1 MVKNKI
7 CEKICRDCGE
17 QIIGRRADAI
27 ICKDCRREAQAQS
40 SQKIKGREKEER
52 IWRKADESGVKIR
65 IEYQKVQEILRK
77 LKNGPPECGDEPRGT
92 WLQISDLRENS
103 MSSYAFGIHGLI
115 EGIEIVEMKPFWEF
129 IEKKIKER
137 LGREIIKLKIE
148 QKNKIQRNSFNI
160 LS

>member
-7 CEKICRDCGE
+7 GEKICRDCGK

-27 ICKDCRREAQAQS
+27 ICKDCRREAQARS
-40 SQKIKGREKEER
+40 SQNIKEQEKEER
-52 IWRKADESGVKIR
+52 ILRKVEGSGVKIR

-77 LKNGPPECGDEPRGT
+77 LKNGYPEDEREIGVIGLPIPG
-92 WLQISDLRENS
+92 LRLTNKGWPFS
-103 MSSYAFGIHGLI
+103 FGIYSLI

-148 QKNKIQRNSFNI
+148 
-160 LS
+160 